1 MSQKKKGGILM
12 TSPNQRTII
21 SNKTKV
27 EMSSG
32 KSRPYLIAYI
42 DIIEN
47 ASQKLSGNAFKL
59 YIYLLSNNVN
69 FQFGFSPKDV
79 AKRYGCS
86 ADTIRDAFLILIKE
100 GFLTLENGSKTKYIF
115 TDIPLIKPL
124 VLPNSVADNLEKK
137 DFIDIETNKKY
148 SLTYKELLIA
158 CENNIQL
165 ANDL

>member
-1 MSQKKKGGILM
+1 M

-27 EMSSG
+27 EISSG

-59 YIYLLSNNVN
+59 YIYLLANNIN

-86 ADTIRDAFLILIKE
+86 ADSIRDAF
-100 GFLTLENGSKTKYIF
+100 
-115 TDIPLIKPL
+115 
-124 VLPNSVADNLEKK
+124 
-137 DFIDIETNKKY
+137 
-148 SLTYKELLIA
+148 
-158 CENNIQL
+158 
-165 ANDL
+165 